1 MEISEKELK
10 DGLETGQ
17 EEIKV
22 TSAAGRH
29 IPEAHE
35 RGLQGRPVGLR
46 KYLLFGQKSA

>member
-22 TSAAGRH
+22 TSAA
-29 IPEAHE
+29 
-35 RGLQGRPVGLR
+35 
-46 KYLLFGQKSA
+46 